1 MRAPHDA
8 PTPVAAPWRAGTR
21 RGREGFFHL
30 AQGADGRWSLLDPD
44 GQTFFL
50 RAVHGVRAPRATAD
64 GDLPADPATRLRA
77 WGFNAVGFGADD
89 AAGRDD
95 GLPFLA
101 AVDFLGAGPVLTGPG
116 LRLPDVFDP
125 EWSRRAQVRAAE
137 RCAPLADERALI
149 GWAGDA
155 ALEWAQPAADGRPAL
170 LQQCLSLE
178 PGFAAYH
185 AAWEFA
191 LALHGGRLDALARAW
206 DTPIANK
213 EVVRTLTRAEQALAT
228 RGYGRDDARWTR
240 EFARRY
246 FAGASAAVRA
256 ADANH
261 LFLGARSIGR
271 AGGHVAAES
280 VFPAVDGALADWRE
294 LPARAT
300 NPAQPLI
307 ADAVGWSSAEFLR
320 PLAGGRVG
328 RLTALERMLRRA
340 RAGLA
345 RLERNPAVVGYAW
358 ARWKDEPGEQP
369 PFAGG
374 LVHANGAEARE
385 HTELIA
391 QFNARFARSP

>member
-1 MRAPHDA
+1 MPPHVNE
-8 PTPVAAPWRAGTR
+8 TEWRAGTR
-21 RGREGFFHL
+21 RGAEGFFHV
-30 AQGADGRWSLLDPD
+30 AQRADGRWALLDPE
-44 GQTFFL
+44 GKPFFL
-50 RAVHGVRAPRATAD
+50 RAVHGVRAPRAAAD
-64 GDLPADPATRLRA
+64 GDLPADPAARLRA
-77 WGFNAVGFGADD
+77 WGFNAAGLGGDG

-101 AVDFLGAGPVLTGPG
+101 VVDFLGAGPVLAGPG
-116 LRLPDVFDP
+116 LRLPDVFAP
-125 EWSRRAQVRAAE
+125 EWAQGTQARAAE
-137 RCAPLADERALI
+137 VCAPLARDRALI
-149 GWAGDA
+149 GWVGDA
-155 ALEWAQPAADGRPAL
+155 ALEWAQPAPDGRPAL

-185 AAWEFA
+185 AAWEFT

-206 DTPIANK
+206 DTSLANK
-213 EVVRTLTRAEQALAT
+213 EVVRARTRAEQPIAT
-228 RGYGRDDARWTR
+228 RGYLRDDARWTR

-246 FAGASAAVRA
+246 FSGASAAVRA

-261 LFLGARSIGR
+261 LFLGARSLGR
-271 AGGHVAAES
+271 AGPQVAAAA
-280 VFPAVDGALADWRE
+280 VFPTVDIALADWRE
-294 LPARAT
+294 LPARMA
-300 NPAQPLI
+300 NPAQPMV
-307 ADAVGWSSAEFLR
+307 ASEVGWAGAEFVR

-358 ARWKDEPGEQP
+358 ARWEDEPGEQP

-391 QFNARFARSP
+391 QFNARMAG